1 MESLND
7 EQSIQKA
14 LVNMDPEKRIFE
26 LLLLGEEQHKA
37 IKDVLDAIRIEREQL
52 AQEQKLLREIGQTI
66 SLRTHEIQETTQ
78 EVIPE
83 LKNALGDVISSS
95 MTQSITDVSREA
107 LRAVSVASSPILQ
120 NMDKSSQQSETIS
133 RMLENAVKN
142 LNHRW
147 IWFCGSVA
155 FLGILGVIAIGSLI
169 SWWQHRDISQLQEQR
184 QILSQ
189 DIKDLEKNLA
199 ILEKKGGR
207 IRMER
212 CGPNSRLCIEVAPNQ
227 GNGIKGYRGP
237 WGYNNNGRSFVIPKG
252 Y

>member
-1 MESLND
+1 
-7 EQSIQKA
+7 
-14 LVNMDPEKRIFE
+14 
-26 LLLLGEEQHKA
+26 
-37 IKDVLDAIRIEREQL
+37 
-52 AQEQKLLREIGQTI
+52 
-66 SLRTHEIQETTQ
+66 
-78 EVIPE
+78 
-83 LKNALGDVISSS
+83 
-95 MTQSITDVSREA
+95 MTQSIIDVSREA

-120 NMDKSSQQSETIS
+120 NMTKSAQQSETIS
-133 RMLENAVKN
+133 QMLENAVKN

-199 ILEKKGGR
+199 LLEKKGGR
-207 IRMER
+207 LNLER
-212 CGPNSRLCIEVAPNQ
+212 CGSTNRVCVEVASNQ
-227 GNGIKGYRGP
+227 GDGIKGYKGP
-237 WGYNNNGRSFVIPKG
+237 WGDGKNERSFVIPKG